1 MEAQLPARESSSNR
15 TADNQAPLG
24 PCPLQNPLLVR
35 RYGRDER
42 NGGGYHLAGCGGQ
55 TGAPTATHECPPK

>member
-1 MEAQLPARESSSNR
+1 MEAQLPVRESSSNR

-24 PCPLQNPLLVR
+24 PSPLQNPLSVR

-42 NGGGYHLAGCGGQ
+42 NGGGYHLAGCGG
-55 TGAPTATHECPPK
+55 